1 VVPLSVCADAWF
13 SGLGIVTFGHPSI
26 RRLITLSI
34 RTKRN
39 TRSFAA
45 VVAAALIASVL
56 ALVAAPVSATTPI
69 NGTTST
75 SADGRVAGSD
85 RYATATAAASSYLV
99 RRANLT
105 TWNEIV
111 VVSGDNFPDA
121 LSAAS
126 LAGSYAAPII
136 LMPSDGSLPTVVK
149 EWGLTKR
156 DQIQT
161 NSTASVPFKV
171 VIVGGTS
178 AVPDAGVDALLAVLN
193 AGDLTPASKTRISGS
208 SRTATAK
215 AVMTQTNASGG
226 YTILKASSELF
237 VANENSFADAMSIA
251 PYLFNLGAPLVLTG
265 KDSLGADALS
275 VIKTYKALGGT
286 KLKLLGG
293 TAALSEQI
301 VKDITTNTTM
311 PLTSIARIFGADRY
325 ATNVAIQ
332 NYVDATSVNANNFG
346 AASVVLV
353 NGTNFADGL
362 AAAPYAGYGTGSA
375 GRLMYLTDGAT
386 LSSAIAAK
394 FSALAKVE
402 TSLNSLYVVGGTSA
416 VSATVVAGATTA
428 AQALNTTSTMTCVE
442 NSKSTSVSITID
454 GNASDTDVTG
464 SGWLGNETANIKNGS
479 LTINGTSNTNAAAT
493 VMASSYSTT
502 TKKTTLTGLVPALS
516 LTKGYVITWSGL
528 SEAANKLVGKRTIA
542 GSSCTV
548 ADDKTGP
555 VPTVTAQ
562 VGASEFIVTFNEKVS
577 EFDCSDMTLTLAGK
591 VATAPLGCTI
601 TGPDSSGLVYKVVPF
616 SDMNGNGSQDG
627 IISIT
632 NPFTVT
638 SVVDI
643 VRATHGF
650 VAGDKVTLDATNAT
664 DDVTVYVNDNN
675 WGAGTFQ
682 VSTTHAVNGDQASA
696 SRAMINQPGAA
707 GTIVRV
713 AEPGIV
719 IAAGDIIKVKPQL
732 SVAVEVNAVGV
743 VAAGALGHTCTLTT
757 VGNTTIAAG
766 DSIALRGVATAAD
779 NKAYTVSSISGAT
792 TVTVRNSAACTSA
805 GDVAGQRVNE
815 GVVYD
820 LSENAGAAT
829 ITKTLNAI
837 TDADVTKPV
846 LTVKL
851 TCTQGSDVVIGNGGT
866 LKATADGTYGP
877 QGVNGNVYKMHV
889 TNVRGSLMPS
899 VTVDDTAKTIRILG
913 DLAYIAANDLQS
925 VYAQAGGV
933 AWTFATVTGTA
944 GDKLGTATA
953 TTAAAPL
960 SYASGTAGA
969 QSCKIKVSSNE
980 ILQTMAADA
989 TTAVAAVNGV
999 AVAISDGGSDAMTV
1013 ASGYK
1018 SFTLTGAITAWKLP
1032 LADNTVTITL
1042 NGSLIKD
1049 QKGNTVTL
1057 LSLVD

>member
-1 VVPLSVCADAWF
+1 
-13 SGLGIVTFGHPSI
+13 
-26 RRLITLSI
+26 
-34 RTKRN
+34 
-39 TRSFAA
+39 
-45 VVAAALIASVL
+45 
-56 ALVAAPVSATTPI
+56 
-69 NGTTST
+69 
-75 SADGRVAGSD
+75 
-85 RYATATAAASSYLV
+85 
-99 RRANLT
+99 
-105 TWNEIV
+105 
-111 VVSGDNFPDA
+111 
-121 LSAAS
+121 
-126 LAGSYAAPII
+126 
-136 LMPSDGSLPTVVK
+136 
-149 EWGLTKR
+149 
-156 DQIQT
+156 
-161 NSTASVPFKV
+161 
-171 VIVGGTS
+171 
-178 AVPDAGVDALLAVLN
+178 
-193 AGDLTPASKTRISGS
+193 
-208 SRTATAK
+208 
-215 AVMTQTNASGG
+215 MTQTNASGG
-226 YTILKASSELF
+226 YTILKAASELF

-301 VKDITTNTTM
+301 VKDITSKTTM
-311 PLTSIARIFGADRY
+311 PLTSIGRIFGADRY

-332 NYVDATSVNANNFG
+332 NYVDATSVNNGNFG

-362 AAAPYAGYGTGSA
+362 AAAPYAGHGTGST

-386 LSSAIAAK
+386 LSSAVAAK

-402 TSLNSLYVVGGTSA
+402 TNLNSLYVVGGTSA

-442 NSKSTSVSITID
+442 NSKSTSVKITIP
-454 GNASDTDVTG
+454 GNASDTDSAG
-464 SGWLGNETANIKNGS
+464 SGWLGDETANIKNGS
-479 LTINGTSNTNAAAT
+479 LTINGSSNTNAAAT
-493 VMASSYSTT
+493 VMASAYSTT
-502 TKKTTLTGLVPALS
+502 TKTTTLTGLVPAAS
-516 LTKGYVITWSGL
+516 LTKGNVITWSGL
-528 SEAANKLVGKRTIA
+528 SELANKAVGKRTIA

-548 ADDKTGP
+548 ADDKTGA
-555 VPTVTAQ
+555 VPTITAQ
-562 VGASEFIVTFNEKVS
+562 VGASEFIVTFNEKTT
-577 EFDCSDMTLTLAGK
+577 EFDCSDMTLTLANK
-591 VATAPLGCTI
+591 VSTAALGCSI
-601 TGPDSSGLVYKVVPF
+601 TGPDSSGLVYKVKVF
-616 SDMNGNGSQDG
+616 NDMNGNNTQDAASAASLG
-627 IISIT
+627 TVLITGTNLLTISA
-632 NPFTVT
+632 N
-638 SVVDI
+638 
-643 VRATHGF
+643 HGL
-650 VAGDKVTLDATNAT
+650 VAGDAVVVDVALAG
-664 DDVTVYVNDNN
+664 DDGTYYVIDDNWLVN
-675 WGAGTFQ
+675 KIS
-682 VSTTHAVNGDQASA
+682 VSTTHTVLGTGTIDATFTNV
-696 SRAMINQPGAA
+696 GAA
-707 GTIVRV
+707 GSIKRA
-713 AEPGIV
+713 AETAIV

-743 VAAGALGHTCTLTT
+743 VAAGVYGHTCSLTT
-757 VGNTTIAAG
+757 VGNTTMAVG
-766 DSIALRGVATAAD
+766 DSIALRGSGTAID
-779 NKAYTVSSISGAT
+779 NKAYTVHSITGET
-792 TVTVRNSAACTSA
+792 TIVVRNSVACSVS

-846 LTVKL
+846 LSVKL
-851 TCTQGSDVVIGNGGT
+851 TCTQGTDVVIGNGGT
-866 LKATADGTYGP
+866 LKATASAVYGP

-899 VTVDDTAKTIRILG
+899 VTVDDTAKTITILG

-933 AWTFATVTGTA
+933 AWTFAHVTGAA
-944 GDKLGTATA
+944 GAKLGTATA

-960 SYASGTAGA
+960 SYAAGTAGV

-980 ILQTMAADA
+980 VLQTMAVNA

-999 AVAISDGGSDAMTV
+999 AVAITDGTSDAMTA

-1018 SFTLTGAITAWKLP
+1018 SFTITGAITAWKTP